1 MIVECAYEVSSYTY
15 LGDSRGHVRS
25 EPRVSGC
32 CARNTLHSS
41 HPHHC
46 QIRFNYNTLH
56 CTDICAR
63 VVLLMWQ
70 ALCATFGA
78 LLHCVSLVES
88 GKPLSYVIRTLQSS
102 VRSLRL
108 SLIAFRLVDFF
119 SEKNIVGSHRVPD
132 PLSLVQ
138 MTFTQ
143 CISMSELRIDSGAQ
157 TRPNFQGEFLY
168 MYGSQEKKN
177 WPTRQC

>member
-1 MIVECAYEVSSYTY
+1 M
-15 LGDSRGHVRS
+15 
-25 EPRVSGC
+25 
-32 CARNTLHSS
+32 
-41 HPHHC
+41 
-46 QIRFNYNTLH
+46 
-56 CTDICAR
+56 
-63 VVLLMWQ
+63 
-70 ALCATFGA
+70 
-78 LLHCVSLVES
+78 
-88 GKPLSYVIRTLQSS
+88 IRTLQSS

-168 MYGSQEKKN
+168 MYGSQEKNLGQKVN
-177 WPTRQC
+177 VKFFTVDPYSGTPA

>member
-1 MIVECAYEVSSYTY
+1 MIVKCAYEVSSYTY

-108 SLIAFRLVDFF
+108 SLIAFRLVEV
-119 SEKNIVGSHRVPD
+119 EKSQSLQKVYLVVCGGVKMFLSPLVTRV
-132 PLSLVQ
+132 S
-138 MTFTQ
+138 MTI
-143 CISMSELRIDSGAQ
+143 CVV
-157 TRPNFQGEFLY
+157 
-168 MYGSQEKKN
+168 
-177 WPTRQC
+177 

>member
-1 MIVECAYEVSSYTY
+1 MIVKCAYEVSSYTY

-108 SLIAFRLVDFF
+108 SLIAFRLVEV
-119 SEKNIVGSHRVPD
+119 EKSQSLQKVYLVVCGGVKMFLSPLVTRV
-132 PLSLVQ
+132 
-138 MTFTQ
+138 
-143 CISMSELRIDSGAQ
+143 SMII
-157 TRPNFQGEFLY
+157 
-168 MYGSQEKKN
+168 
-177 WPTRQC
+177 CVV